1 VPPKK
6 KKKTSGLGS
15 DPFSADTQRVVVK
28 LTEPGTAGKPRPPE
42 KPKHYG
48 TPKAGSQR
56 VTYHLP
62 VELAERVRNCAYWE
76 RRDIRDVVAE
86 ALGEFLK
93 GRNTT
98 PPETKPKSKSG
109 RKG

>member
-1 VPPKK
+1 VPRKK

-15 DPFSADTQRVVVK
+15 DPFAADTERVVRK
-28 LTEPGTAGKPRPPE
+28 LTEPGTPGKPG

-76 RRDIRDVVAE
+76 RREIRDVVAE
-86 ALGEFLK
+86 ALGEYLK
-93 GRNTT
+93 KRNTK
-98 PPETKPKSKSG
+98 PPETRPKSKSS